1 MFLNLKFFRTKSRCG
16 VSDTWTLTSDS
27 LTPGTDATCAGDHVH
42 GAGPM
47 SRPVI
52 THGSRWVEGP
62 ARKSAGEGRCIRRTG
77 WEDMAPSST
86 DSGDPGGSLTFNF
99 FSTSFA
105 SSMAASFSFEFLA
118 IGEVAA
124 PTPAAHT
131 APSLVGTH
139 LTSAT
144 RCLTLGAYH
153 LTRSTCSTRTA
164 HSRPRSAASAATSLS
179 RRRAHASSSPLA
191 TLPCTCI
198 TPPVSALS
206 AATAVGQD
214 VSLSGSS
221 PSRTR
226 SATPTGATLRLSPS
240 LTSHLFDSTPLS
252 RKLRRSAATEFGFHS
267 HAKTL
272 ATPACRSSCRV

>member
-1 MFLNLKFFRTKSRCG
+1 
-16 VSDTWTLTSDS
+16 
-27 LTPGTDATCAGDHVH
+27 
-42 GAGPM
+42 M
-47 SRPVI
+47 SRPVS

-62 ARKSAGEGRCIRRTG
+62 ARKLAGEGRCMRRTG
-77 WEDMAPSST
+77 WDDMASSST
-86 DSGDPGGSLTFNF
+86 DSGDPGVSFTFNS
-99 FSTSFA
+99 FSTSIA
-105 SSMAASFSFEFLA
+105 SSMAFSLSFEFLA
-118 IGEVAA
+118 IGDVAA

-153 LTRSTCSTRTA
+153 LTFSTCSTRTA
-164 HSRPRSAASAATSLS
+164 HSRPRSAARAATSLS
-179 RRRAHASSSPLA
+179 SRRAHASSSPLA

-206 AATAVGQD
+206 AATAVGQE

-226 SATPTGATLRLSPS
+226 SAMPTGATLLLSPS
-240 LTSHLFDSTPLS
+240 RTSHLFDSTSLS
-252 RKLRRSAATEFGFHS
+252 RRL
-267 HAKTL
+267 
-272 ATPACRSSCRV
+272 